1 MLHQDQKDKF
11 ITFGNNPRQVFRNLL
26 ERKRNA
32 ENKEHRKQVKLGLV
46 IDGGGMRSII
56 SGGILVAL
64 HELGFNTAFDG
75 IYGSSAGALAGAY
88 FLSGQSPY
96 GISIYYEDLN
106 DNKFISYK
114 RGLPFFDIDYL
125 MHVVE
130 HKKCLDIESIKKSNA
145 TLFMSASELG
155 SGALRFFSSKEDTN
169 LMLAIKASCALPL
182 YYDKP
187 VEIEGKKYIDA
198 ATAGLTP
205 IVHKALAD
213 GCTDVLILLNKQK
226 YRRNREYSKSPFWFN
241 LWRLKWY
248 LTHFKKLPFDN
259 HVSEY
264 RRFLPLIEGKDSIS
278 SHVNIAVI
286 APAKKPFHIATRDA
300 KKLKEAYYT
309 SYRYTLNLLEHL
321 PYDDS
326 AVHLQEYPP
335 LLQPYGVSC

>member
-1 MLHQDQKDKF
+1 MSSFSDPNF
-11 ITFGNNPRQVFRNLL
+11 TIFGRNPDGVLELL
-26 ERKRNA
+26 KERKRR
-32 ENKEHRKQVKLGLV
+32 ETKDDGRKFGL
-46 IDGGGMRSII
+46 IIEGGGMRGII
-56 SGGILVAL
+56 AGGMLVAL
-64 HELGFNTAFDG
+64 HESLGAEIFD
-75 IYGSSAGALAGAY
+75 IVYGTSAGALSGAF
-88 FLSGQSPY
+88 FLSGQIPY
-96 GISIYYEDLN
+96 GIAIYYEDLATE
-106 DNKFISYK
+106 KFINLARIPPK
-114 RGLPFFDIDYL
+114 FDIDYL
-125 MHVVE
+125 INIIE
-130 HKKCLDIESIKKSNA
+130 YKRKLDISALKCNA
-145 TLFMSASELG
+145 TELIIASTDITTGEQHYI
-155 SGALRFFSSKEDTN
+155 SSRDNVSILT
-169 LMLAIKASCALPL
+169 AIKASCALPL